1 MKKILIFGVSGF
13 AGRYMANELIDNGYD
28 VYGTDLVE
36 NPVLP
41 KKLIFKKADI
51 MNAPEVEEVVLSVR
65 PDAVINLAAINS
77 VGESWN
83 NVMRTISVN
92 ISGALNILEA
102 VRKCEPIPKIL
113 FVGSSEEYESTE
125 NNITENMKLNSNN
138 PYGVSTITQDYLM
151 EIYKEHYGM
160 ECYYVR
166 PFNQLGVG
174 QKSNSALP
182 SFCKQVADIEKSG
195 RSGIVEVGNLD
206 VERDYTDI
214 RDIVKA
220 YRMILESDNSSTIYN
235 VGSGNT
241 YSIRELL
248 EYIISL
254 SSQKID
260 VVVNPEL
267 IRPVDSKRICCD
279 YSRIKNELCWKPQFD
294 IKDTLRTM
302 YEEYLTN

>member
-1 MKKILIFGVSGF
+1 MEKILIFGVSGF
-13 AGRYMANELIDNGYD
+13 AGRYMAKEMVDNGYN

-36 NPVLP
+36 NPTLP
-41 KKLIFKKADI
+41 RELTFKKADI
-51 MNAPEVEEVVLSVR
+51 MNASEVEEVVLSVK

-102 VRKCEPIPKIL
+102 VRKCTPIPKIL
-113 FVGSSEEYESTE
+113 FVGSSEEYESTFD
-125 NNITENMKLNSNN
+125 NITEDMKLNSNN

-166 PFNQLGVG
+166 PFNQVGVG
-174 QKSNSALP
+174 QKSNSALS

-195 RSGIVEVGNLD
+195 KNGIVEVGNLN

-214 RDIVKA
+214 RDIVRA
-220 YRMILESDNSSTIYN
+220 YRMILESDSSATVYN
-235 VGSGNT
+235 IGSGIT
-241 YSIRELL
+241 YSMKELL

-254 SSQKID
+254 SSQHID
-260 VVVNPEL
+260 VVVNTEL
-267 IRPVDSKRICCD
+267 IRPIDSERICCD
-279 YSRIKNELCWKPQFD
+279 YSKINRELGWEPKYAV
-294 IKDTLRTM
+294 KDTLKSM
-302 YEEYLTN
+302 YEEYMIN